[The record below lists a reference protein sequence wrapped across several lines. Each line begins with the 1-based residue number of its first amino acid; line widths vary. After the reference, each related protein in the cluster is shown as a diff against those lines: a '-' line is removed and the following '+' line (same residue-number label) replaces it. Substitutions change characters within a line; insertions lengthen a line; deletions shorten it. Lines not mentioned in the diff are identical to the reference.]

1 MKLRKYDVD
10 FREGSENVGSHSRSI
25 LLTKKDY
32 LAVAPWCFSKMSSSS
47 VVPLVLWGST
57 PPSHT
62 ISCVISTYDQKTIV
76 SGSHDGQLIIWDLR
90 FSEDGAIKVS
100 ACVSFCFDP
109 YMKFLIDKSL
119 PMAYKG
125 LKYRIPVHLVCI

>member
-47 VVPLVLWGST
+47 VVPLVLWGNT

-125 LKYRIPVHLVCI
+125 LRYRILVHFICI